1 MKWIFPSNNGGE
13 VDGFNNA
20 SIDTFNGT
28 KLFSVVRETIQ
39 NSMDARLDK
48 DKPVRVSFTLSDIEK
63 SKAAGINDL
72 VPFLQSAGD
81 TARSQQSDTHTSVKF
96 FEHAVHT
103 INRAKTIP
111 VFTISDFNTFDPE
124 SSSATGQYYP
134 QQRIINAGL
143 TVTF

>member
-48 DKPVRVSFTLSDIEK
+48 DKPVRVSFTLSDIEQV
-63 SKAAGINDL
+63 KAVGINEL
-72 VPFLQSAGD
+72 VPFLQTESHNLCALAHSILKL
-81 TARSQQSDTHTSVKF
+81 AR
-96 FEHAVHT
+96 
-103 INRAKTIP
+103 NRIP
-111 VFTISDFNTFDPE
+111 MSL
-124 SSSATGQYYP
+124 SHHM
-134 QQRIINAGL
+134 
-143 TVTF
+143 

>member
-1 MKWIFPSNNGGE
+1 MKWIFPPNNGGE

-48 DKPVRVSFTLSDIEK
+48 DKPVRVSFSLSDIEK
-63 SKAAGINDL
+63 NKAVGINEL

-81 TARSQQSDTHTSVKF
+81 TARSQQTDTHTSVKF
-96 FEHAVHT
+96 FEHAVQT
-103 INRAKTIP
+103 INSAKTIP

-124 SSSATGQYYP
+124 SSSSTGQYYP

>member
-48 DKPVRVSFTLSDIEK
+48 DKPVRVF
-63 SKAAGINDL
+63 
-72 VPFLQSAGD
+72 P
-81 TARSQQSDTHTSVKF
+81 
-96 FEHAVHT
+96 
-103 INRAKTIP
+103 
-111 VFTISDFNTFDPE
+111 
-124 SSSATGQYYP
+124 
-134 QQRIINAGL
+134 
-143 TVTF
+143 

>member
-63 SKAAGINDL
+63 N
-72 VPFLQSAGD
+72 
-81 TARSQQSDTHTSVKF
+81 
-96 FEHAVHT
+96 
-103 INRAKTIP
+103 
-111 VFTISDFNTFDPE
+111 
-124 SSSATGQYYP
+124 
-134 QQRIINAGL
+134 
-143 TVTF
+143 